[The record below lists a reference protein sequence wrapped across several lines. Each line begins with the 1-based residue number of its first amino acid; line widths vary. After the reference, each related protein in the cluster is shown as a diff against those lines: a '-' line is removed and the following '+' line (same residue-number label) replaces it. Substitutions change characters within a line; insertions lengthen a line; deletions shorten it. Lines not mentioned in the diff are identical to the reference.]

1 MNLNQIMRG
10 EIFIKIKTSI
20 TWQNIWKMQ
29 NSMTKQKKVIVKL
42 NEEAKGVPLID
53 NVGLNSKMCSWE
65 KRQMIQKNEKNTTK
79 ILSFRNKWS

>member
-1 MNLNQIMRG
+1 
-10 EIFIKIKTSI
+10 
-20 TWQNIWKMQ
+20 MQ

>member
-53 NVGLNSKMCSWE
+53 NVGLNSKMC
-65 KRQMIQKNEKNTTK
+65 
-79 ILSFRNKWS
+79 